1 MRNEYSTENG
11 NKLILHTLPASQ
23 GWLVLRNAGEKL
35 AAKISPN
42 LHPPNSILPRSL
54 SKLLLLLEKQN
65 NFRSSALAEC
75 INRNSAQ
82 SVF

>member
-42 LHPPNSILPRSL
+42 LHPTNSILSPLRPLKTAAPSR
-54 SKLLLLLEKQN
+54 KTK
-65 NFRSSALAEC
+65 
-75 INRNSAQ
+75 
-82 SVF
+82 